1 MHSHITSQKAIGQ
14 FLTSSLIFF
23 CFISGRTDNAIK
35 NHWNSTMKRKYEEEN
50 GLADTSKAKK
60 SAKKSTITLT
70 GGHSKPL
77 QQVQQAVTV
86 RPVTATVTTLVAS
99 SSNNVQSF
107 AIGPSGT
114 YYAASL
120 QPTQQSQSQHSW
132 SNAIANPTVN
142 YNRSVLKR
150 M

>member
-1 MHSHITSQKAIGQ
+1 M
-14 FLTSSLIFF
+14 FF
-23 CFISGRTDNAIK
+23 FVLGRTDNAIK

-50 GLADTSKAKK
+50 GIADTSKAKK
-60 SAKKSTITLT
+60 SKKSNISMT
-70 GGHSKPL
+70 GGHNKPL

-86 RPVTATVTTLVAS
+86 RPVSATVTTLVAS

-120 QPTQQSQSQHSW
+120 QPTQSW
-132 SNAIANPTVN
+132 SNSLSNPTVT
-142 YNRSVLKR
+142 YNRFVSIKIKSLTKI
-150 M
+150 